1 MVTSMN
7 KNKRIITLS
16 GVLLLAVTLLTIS
29 AFAIGTGAALKN
41 IKVRD
46 AQNNPAWIPHFGK
59 KVLIILY
66 NDVDVADQNDPFAN
80 KMKASGISGDKF
92 QAIGIANMKDAP
104 WKPNSVIR
112 YMARRKIKQY
122 PGTLILTDPKYILRD
137 AWGLGNCNQKSVL
150 IVIGKDK
157 KVHYFK
163 KGKLSG
169 PESQEALTIIRKLVQ

>member
-1 MVTSMN
+1 MN
-7 KNKRIITLS
+7 KNKRLLTLS
-16 GVLLLAVTLLTIS
+16 AILLLAVPLLSIS
-29 AFAIGTGAALKN
+29 AFAIGTGAILKN

-46 AQNNPAWIPHFGK
+46 AKNNPAWIPNFGK

-80 KMKASGISGDKF
+80 TMKAAKITGNNY

-122 PGTLILTDPKYILRD
+122 PGTVILTDPEYILRD

-157 KVHYFK
+157 KVHYYK
-163 KGKLSG
+163 KGKLSDA
-169 PESQEALTIIRKLVQ
+169 ESQEALAIIQKLVQ